1 MTQKQ
6 LISKRTQRCSEPGGR
21 CGPTPSR
28 SYQRFRHTLGPHK
41 RFETAGFPTPPL
53 NPYAGLLIW
62 GDVSSSTH
70 HILKETRTNLGVAG
84 QRSATHILS
93 PTVGSWDTTQPEKRQ
108 VLGRTAQWFSC
119 GGRIDSLRRAP
130 SGSFAWRQ
138 KRHSFP
144 SPHNGRA

>member
-1 MTQKQ
+1 MWSNTVTKLSEIPTHSWPTQTTLQ
-6 LISKRTQRCSEPGGR
+6 L
-21 CGPTPSR
+21 
-28 SYQRFRHTLGPHK
+28 RFK
-41 RFETAGFPTPPL
+41 TAGFPTPPL